1 MPPADRAQLN
11 QIVANGNTPQKLA
24 LRARV
29 VLMLA
34 DRQRPRRV
42 GMTMGLSRNQ
52 IYLWMHRYL
61 RHGVTGL
68 LSDASRPPG
77 RQPIAPAKVAAIV
90 EATLTTRRAQLDRK
104 STRLNSSHSRAS
116 RMPSSA

>member
-42 GMTMGLSRNQ
+42 GMTVGLSRNQ

-61 RHGVTGL
+61 RHGVTGC
-68 LSDASRPPG
+68 SVTRRARRAGNRSRPP
-77 RQPIAPAKVAAIV
+77 RS
-90 EATLTTRRAQLDRK
+90 RRL
-104 STRLNSSHSRAS
+104 
-116 RMPSSA
+116 